1 MPSLKIGLA
10 QMNSVVG
17 DLNCNTE
24 RIVEF
29 VRQAKLL
36 KVDLL
41 VFPELALTGSPPER
55 LLLKRQFIKS
65 NIDCLQHII
74 ENSVGIALIL
84 GFVDYYNDFVYNSAA
99 VVIDNKLTAVS
110 HKTNHCNLMISGEM
124 QYFAAGSGC
133 LQTFIRGHGIEIAIG
148 EDVLDS
154 SVMAATGS
162 GILPRLLI
170 NINANPNQIQDIYM
184 QEDSFSAKAADSG
197 IYIASANLVGAQDG
211 LVFAGGS
218 FIVGA
223 DGKTIARGK
232 PFEEDMVVADLN
244 LGALKVPVTLLTVN
258 KEKRINNIPAVY
270 ESLVLGTKDYIEK
283 NGFSKVVLGLS
294 GGIDSSLVA
303 TIAVDALGAEN
314 VIGVSMPSRYSS
326 LHSRTDVD
334 KLVSNIGIKL
344 DVISIEKAFCAFI
357 DILNLNIE
365 NSEHAIV
372 EQNLQARVRANIL
385 YALSNKYGWMV
396 LCCSNKSESATG
408 YGTLYGDTAGGFAV
422 LKNIYKTMIF
432 ELASY
437 RNSIS
442 EKEIIP
448 ESIIIKEP
456 SAELAPNQKDTDSLP
471 PYAVLDPIL
480 QAYMDRNIPVN
491 EIVDMGYDTE
501 LVNRVAFLVDRSEY
515 KRRQSPPGVIISS
528 DDVIDRGRLPM
539 SNRFRV

>member
-244 LGALKVPVTLLTVN
+244 LGASKVPVTLLTVN

>member
-1 MPSLKIGLA
+1 MLSLKIGLA

-17 DLNCNTE
+17 DLNGNTE
-24 RIVEF
+24 KIIEF

-41 VFPELALTGSPPER
+41 VFPELALTGSPPDK
-55 LLLKRQFIKS
+55 LLLKRQFIKN
-65 NIDCLQHII
+65 NIDYLQHIT
-74 ENSVGIALIL
+74 ESSMGMALIL
-84 GFVDYYNDFVYNSAA
+84 GFVDYYNGFVYNSAA
-99 VVIDNKLTAVS
+99 VITDKKLTAVS
-110 HKTNHCNLMISGEM
+110 HKTHRSNLMISDEM
-124 QYFAAGSGC
+124 QYFGAGSGC
-133 LQTFIRGHGIEIAIG
+133 LQTIIRGHGVEIAIG

-154 SVMAATGS
+154 SVVASTGS

-218 FIVGA
+218 FIIGA

-232 PFEEDMVVADLN
+232 SFAEDMVVADLN
-244 LGALKVPVTLLTVN
+244 LGASQVPVTLLTVN
-258 KEKRINNIPAVY
+258 KEKRINNISAVY
-270 ESLVLGTKDYIEK
+270 ESLVLGIKDYIKK

-303 TIAVDALGAEN
+303 AIAVDALGAEN

-334 KLVSNIGIKL
+334 KLVSNVGIKL
-344 DVISIEKAFCAFI
+344 NVISIEKAFCAFI

-365 NSEHAIV
+365 INEPTIAV
-372 EQNLQARVRANIL
+372 QNLQARVRANIL

-422 LKNIYKTMIF
+422 LKNIYKTMVF

-471 PYAVLDPIL
+471 PYDVLDPIL
-480 QAYMDRNIPVN
+480 QAYMDRNIPTN
-491 EIVDMGYDTE
+491 EIVDMGYDSE
-501 LVNRVAFLVDRSEY
+501 LVNKIAFLVDKSEY
-515 KRRQSPPGVIISS
+515 KRRQSPPGVILFTSS
-528 DDVIDRGRLPM
+528 NIR
-539 SNRFRV
+539 

>member
-110 HKTNHCNLMISGEM
+110 HKTNHCNLRISGEM

-170 NINANPNQIQDIYM
+170 NINANPNHIQDIYM

-244 LGALKVPVTLLTVN
+244 LGASKVPVTLLTVN

>member
-1 MPSLKIGLA
+1 MPSFKIGLA

-17 DLNCNTE
+17 DLNGNTE

-55 LLLKRQFIKS
+55 LLLKRQFIKN

-74 ENSVGIALIL
+74 ENSMGIALIL

-110 HKTNHCNLMISGEM
+110 HKTHRCNLMISDEM
-124 QYFAAGSGC
+124 QYFGAGSGC

-154 SVMAATGS
+154 SVVASTGS

-184 QEDSFSAKAADSG
+184 QEDSFSAKAANSG

-232 PFEEDMVVADLN
+232 PFAEDMVVADLN
-244 LGALKVPVTLLTVN
+244 LGASQVPVTLLTGS

-270 ESLVLGTKDYIEK
+270 KSLVLGIKDYVEK

-303 TIAVDALGAEN
+303 AIAVDALGAEN

-326 LHSRTDVD
+326 LHSRTDVE

-365 NSEHAIV
+365 NNEHAIA

-408 YGTLYGDTAGGFAV
+408 YGTLYGDMAGGFAV

-471 PYAVLDPIL
+471 PYDVLDPIL

-491 EIVDMGYDTE
+491 EIVDMGYDNE
-501 LVNRVAFLVDRSEY
+501 LVNKIAFLVDRSEY